1 MPLAKDDKKTLI
13 AQHQTHEKDTGSPE
27 VQVALLTKRIEVLTE
42 HFKAHG
48 KDHSSRRGL
57 VKILNQRRLLLN
69 YLKEHN
75 FERYRA
81 TLDKLGLRK

>member
-1 MPLAKDDKKTLI
+1 MPLAKDLKTTLI
-13 AQHQTHEKDTGSPE
+13 ASHRTHEKDTGSPE
-27 VQVALLTKRIEVLTE
+27 VQVALLTKRIEALTE

-57 VKILNQRRLLLN
+57 VKLLNQRRRHLN
-69 YLKEHN
+69 YLKVNN

-81 TLDKLGLRK
+81 ILEKLGLRK